1 MDKKNIFDR
10 FSLRFSSDFEVF
22 RPTNILIRLG
32 LIPNRDISPIPDTR
46 KIFDYLELS
55 IKNCIFALENR

>member
-1 MDKKNIFDR
+1 MVA
-10 FSLRFSSDFEVF
+10 SVLRPSGGLQTDQYK
-22 RPTNILIRLG
+22 LIRLG

>member
-1 MDKKNIFDR
+1 MVA
-10 FSLRFSSDFEVF
+10 SVLRPSGGLQTDQY
-22 RPTNILIRLG
+22 ILIRLG